1 MASKHASKW
10 CVIDS
15 SGEPLYAFMASSKC
29 LKLVLPFLDAMEL
42 TRSSASSKELRFCAN
57 SLELWE
63 ALCQRYV
70 GEELLTQRGVK
81 VPWPQREGIFEDG
94 DARNAKEYFETLYEL
109 FMFIMH
115 KDAVSCDR
123 CAEWTAIE
131 DDALECEECL
141 GKWCGSCAHRGP
153 NKAFVPCKKCP
164 DFSQSHCWECF
175 AEGKTIQCECSGTD
189 SWHSCCGRH
198 AFHCSKCDATLCDG
212 CQDCHDYDCPCKGET
227 DSGEDEGWRGSQ
239 PQVPTV
245 SHRIA
250 LDTVDQFFEL
260 PCFRSSYREFFTDVN
275 RTWQSSWNQ
284 HRQMWGV
291 REKQVT
297 MENCLGRI
305 HQFF

>member
-1 MASKHASKW
+1 
-10 CVIDS
+10 
-15 SGEPLYAFMASSKC
+15 MASSKC

-81 VPWPQREGIFEDG
+81 VPWPQREDIFEDG

-115 KDAVSCDR
+115 KDAVSCDT

-153 NKAFVPCKKCP
+153 NKTFVPCKKCP
-164 DFSQSHCWECF
+164 DFSQFHCWECF

-212 CQDCHDYDCPCKGET
+212 CQDRHDYDCPCKGET
-227 DSGEDEGWRGSQ
+227 DSGEEDGGE
-239 PQVPTV
+239 
-245 SHRIA
+245 
-250 LDTVDQFFEL
+250 
-260 PCFRSSYREFFTDVN
+260 TDSGEEDG
-275 RTWQSSWNQ
+275 Q
-284 HRQMWGV
+284 G
-291 REKQVT
+291 
-297 MENCLGRI
+297 
-305 HQFF
+305 